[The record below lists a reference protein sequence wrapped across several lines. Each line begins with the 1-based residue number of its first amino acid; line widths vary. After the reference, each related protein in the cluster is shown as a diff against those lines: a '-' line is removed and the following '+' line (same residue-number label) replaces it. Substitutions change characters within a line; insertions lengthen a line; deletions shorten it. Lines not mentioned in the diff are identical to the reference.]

1 MIRPFTTTT
10 ASRTPSFPVCFFRY
24 SIAAR
29 NFSSFTPCDAGVAS
43 AQSGCGNAISA
54 AADRLPHADSP
65 NASENNAARKVRTC
79 SSGSYSDLPPVPAV
93 APTYYRFPRIRR
105 PAPLVDTISFSLQTV
120 LRSAPSLIRGETHMN
135 RRLQS
140 IRASIPLV
148 MTLLLTVFC
157 LAPDQKDADESGFKP
172 LFNGKDLTNWK
183 GDMKRWSVQDGAI
196 TGKNTAEDPLKYN
209 TFLVYNAEVSDFELR
224 FSYKIVNGN
233 SGVQYRSKLIDPDKF
248 IVGGYQADIDSSPT
262 YTGINYDERGRAIL
276 ATRGQRVTIAEDGKK
291 TVDQF
296 GDAKELQ
303 EKIKKEDWNDYVI
316 IAKGNNLKHIINGTL
331 MSEVTDNQTDKA
343 AKSGILAIQVH
354 AGPPM
359 TIQVKDIRIK
369 ELKAVAAAR

>member
-1 MIRPFTTTT
+1 
-10 ASRTPSFPVCFFRY
+10 
-24 SIAAR
+24 
-29 NFSSFTPCDAGVAS
+29 
-43 AQSGCGNAISA
+43 
-54 AADRLPHADSP
+54 
-65 NASENNAARKVRTC
+65 
-79 SSGSYSDLPPVPAV
+79 
-93 APTYYRFPRIRR
+93 
-105 PAPLVDTISFSLQTV
+105 
-120 LRSAPSLIRGETHMN
+120 MN
-135 RRLQS
+135 RRFRS

-209 TFLVYNAEVSDFELR
+209 TFLVHEAEVSDFELR

-233 SGVQYRSKLIDPDKF
+233 SGVQYRSKLMDPEKF
-248 IVGGYQADIDSSPT
+248 IVGGYQADIDSQPT
-262 YTGINYDERGRAIL
+262 YSGINYDERGRGIL
-276 ATRGQRVTIAEDGKK
+276 ATRGQRVAIGADGKK
-291 TVDQF
+291 TEEKF

-303 EKIKKEDWNDYVI
+303 QKIKNEDWNDYVI
-316 IAKGNNLKHIINGTL
+316 IAKGNTLQHFINGTL

-369 ELKAVAAAR
+369 EYKSVADAR

>member
-1 MIRPFTTTT
+1 
-10 ASRTPSFPVCFFRY
+10 
-24 SIAAR
+24 
-29 NFSSFTPCDAGVAS
+29 
-43 AQSGCGNAISA
+43 
-54 AADRLPHADSP
+54 
-65 NASENNAARKVRTC
+65 
-79 SSGSYSDLPPVPAV
+79 
-93 APTYYRFPRIRR
+93 
-105 PAPLVDTISFSLQTV
+105 
-120 LRSAPSLIRGETHMN
+120 MN
-135 RRLQS
+135 RRFRS
-140 IRASIPLV
+140 FRASIPLV
-148 MTLLLTVFC
+148 MTLLLMVFC

-209 TFLVYNAEVSDFELR
+209 TFLVHEAEVSDFELR

-233 SGVQYRSKLIDPDKF
+233 SGVQYRSKLMDPEKF
-248 IVGGYQADIDSSPT
+248 IVGGYQADIDSQPT
-262 YTGINYDERGRAIL
+262 YSGINYDERGRGIL
-276 ATRGQRVTIAEDGKK
+276 ATRGQRVAIGADGKK
-291 TVDQF
+291 TEEKF

-303 EKIKKEDWNDYVI
+303 QKIKNEDWNDYVI
-316 IAKGNNLKHIINGTL
+316 VAKGNTLQHFINGTL

-369 ELKAVAAAR
+369 EYKSVADAR